1 MLEEDNESD
10 HSGENNE
17 SPSKGERIFQVSE
30 RLYKKKEKE
39 NNELPFER
47 VLEKGKEK
55 FYIKKISRKSVNYKT
70 EK

>member
-1 MLEEDNESD
+1 LEEDNESD

-17 SPSKGERIFQVSE
+17 SPNKGGRIFQVSE

-47 VLEKGKEK
+47 VVEKGK
-55 FYIKKISRKSVNYKT
+55 
-70 EK
+70 